1 MSSCLNLR
9 PFVVNM
15 RLLLLLV
22 AVLPAA
28 SAGRHFW
35 RGRPHNGT
43 VGQPS
48 QSEHCHNADGQRIA
62 CAPLPADEWF
72 EQLLDHFTATDGGT
86 WRQRFYT
93 NREHYVPGG
102 PVFLMIGGEG
112 EATAKWMVQG
122 AWVHY
127 AREHNALMFQ
137 LEHRFY
143 GQSHPTE

>member
-1 MSSCLNLR
+1 MRTEKSLR
-9 PFVVNM
+9 PIGG
-15 RLLLLLV
+15 LLLLV
-22 AVLPAA
+22 LCVGLLPTAA
-28 SAGRHFW
+28 SAGRRFW

-43 VGQPS
+43 LGQPS
-48 QSEHCHNADGQRIA
+48 QSEHCHSANGQRIP
-62 CAPLPADEWF
+62 CDPLPADEWF
-72 EQLLDHFTATDGGT
+72 EQLLDHFAATDART

-93 NREHYVPGG
+93 NREHYAPGG

-127 AREHNALMFQ
+127 AREHKALMFQ

-143 GQSHPTE
+143 GHSHPTE